1 MNNQEKRIFLVDR
14 IRGLKDNRIYLSNI
28 LNSNTLSLEEYD
40 LTFIS
45 YIDLNLS
52 LVALEK
58 ELDILTNY
66 DQ

>member
-1 MNNQEKRIFLVDR
+1 MNNQEKRIVLVDR
-14 IRGLKDNRIYLSNI
+14 IRDLKDNRIYLNNI
-28 LNSNTLSLEEYD
+28 LNSNTLSLEEYN

-52 LVALEK
+52 LVTLEK